1 MLLKQIKLS
10 LCSQVQIFFFN
21 KKNKVSVV
29 LRGFYIIKRKLH
41 GGLEIKEVSLLVL
54 KNISLIC

>member
-10 LCSQVQIFFFN
+10 LCSQVQTFFFN
-21 KKNKVSVV
+21 KNKVFFVV
-29 LRGFYIIKRKLH
+29 LRGFYIIKIKLH
-41 GGLEIKEVSLLVL
+41 GGLDIKEVSLLVL